1 MRKPR
6 RPDFEAF
13 TLIELLVVIA
23 IIAILASLLLPALA
37 KAKARAKQ
45 AQCIS
50 QLKQVP
56 PAFNMWGNDNDGK
69 RPWEVDVSKGGSL
82 GSADWTDHYRAV
94 SNELDSPVILACPAD
109 TGSDGDPGRT
119 PVQVGFMKRRGD
131 GSSPPRMAANLGP
144 ASALSDQ
151 WAVLDG
157 ERHISYFLG
166 LDAKEALPQTILS
179 GDRHVF
185 GGNGGLDPSWSLFLG
200 NSIDAAWEKTV
211 HVNQGDLALSDG
223 SVQRT
228 TSETLREHI
237 AAALASGSTNVI
249 FSLPRGVL

>member
-6 RPDFEAF
+6 RPDRQAV

-50 QLKQVP
+50 QLKQLP
-56 PAFNMWGNDNDGK
+56 QGFNMWGNDNDGK
-69 RPWEVDVSKGGSL
+69 RPWELDVSKGGSL
-82 GSADWTDHYRAV
+82 GSADWTDHYRTL
-94 SNELDSPVILACPAD
+94 SNELDTPAILTCPAD
-109 TGSDGDPGRT
+109 TGSPDDPGRT
-119 PVQVGFMKRRGD
+119 MVLAGFVKGGGD
-131 GSSPPRMAANLGP
+131 RSAPLRLAAKLGKVV
-144 ASALSDQ
+144 ALSDP
-151 WAVLDG
+151 WAMLDG
-157 ERHISYFLG
+157 ERHVSYFVG
-166 LDAKEALPQTILS
+166 LDSREALPQSILA

-200 NSIDAAWEKTV
+200 NSIDAAWQRTV

-228 TSETLREHI
+228 TTESLREHI